1 MPERG
6 KLIVVSGPSGA
17 GKSTVISKVMEND
30 TNIVFSISATTRAPR
45 AYEHDG
51 VEYLF
56 IDTPSFEKMIEKDEL
71 LEYARYVDNYYGS
84 PKKAV
89 LDNLEQGHDVLF
101 DIEVQGAMQ
110 IKKKCPEAILI
121 FIIPSKFS
129 EIENRLRGRASD
141 SEEKIQKRITAAKG
155 ECRMANNYDYIVIND
170 YADVAAKEV
179 ASIIQAE
186 KCRFSER
193 QKYLFEVCSL

>member
-30 TNIVFSISATTRAPR
+30 SNIVFSISATTRAPR

-51 VEYLF
+51 VEYQF
-56 IDTPSFEKMIEKDEL
+56 VDMPTFEKMIANDEL

-89 LDNLEQGHDVLF
+89 LDNLEGGRDVLF

-129 EIENRLRGRASD
+129 EIETRLRGRGSD
-141 SEEKIQKRITAAKG
+141 DEDKIQKRIRAAKN
-155 ECRMANNYDYIVIND
+155 ECSMAQNYDYIVIND
-170 YADVAAKEV
+170 YAEVAAGEV
-179 ASIIQAE
+179 AAIIKAE
-186 KCRFSER
+186 KCRFSQR
-193 QKYLFEVCSL
+193 QKYLSEVCSL